1 MTPDGKTLEV
11 EIRIEDPEAFNQPF
25 SMMQR
30 YQRVPVNWSEQVCAE
45 NNGYFFQER
54 IPTASAP
61 DF

>member
-1 MTPDGKTLEV
+1 V
-11 EIRIEDPEAFNQPF
+11 QIRVEDPEAFNQPF
-25 SMMQR
+25 QMMQR
-30 YQRVPVNWSEQVCAE
+30 YERVPANWMEAICAE